1 MCMPFDFIDG
11 LKDKT
16 WTRIDQKWLAR
27 LMRHLK
33 KAQSSNIKQIRFIRH
48 IGRLDIYDNSR
59 EYEIED
65 DCYIYEVILENNL
78 THYVSFGQIHDII
91 GDEEWLQGE
100 GNCLCNIA
108 SSQIISLSLGA
119 KKKEST
125 NFDALCICEGDRVS
139 VENHGKHWIHL
150 GHIISID
157 KNTKTAVVKWEETR
171 KKDTVHLGD
180 CKKYNKLDVIPRKR
194 KSTDFFCEI
203 PQTKRGKPPPGQMKN
218 MFFSDENSSKLCAE
232 GAIQNLLNMLHFLP
246 EDMIFWGELATSDL
260 FTLMKSLNESFV
272 PKAVLTPSLSFD
284 SIQKCLWI
292 LGKKFKFQT
301 TKTISYKHFQC
312 LK

>member
-1 MCMPFDFIDG
+1 
-11 LKDKT
+11 LKENN
-16 WTRIDQKWLAR
+16 WARINHKWLAR
-27 LMRHLK
+27 LRKHLK
-33 KAQSSNIKQIRFIRH
+33 KAQSSNIKLIRFIRH

-78 THYVSFGQIHDII
+78 THYVSFREINDMI

-125 NFDALCICEGDRVS
+125 NFDALCICVGDHGS

-157 KNTKTAVVKWEETR
+157 KNTTSAVVKWEETWE
-171 KKDTVHLGD
+171 KDTVHLGD
-180 CKKYNKLDVIPRKR
+180 CKKYNELNVIPRKR

-203 PQTKRGKPPPGQMKN
+203 LQTKRGKPPPCQMKKC
-218 MFFSDENSSKLCAE
+218 FF
-232 GAIQNLLNMLHFLP
+232 
-246 EDMIFWGELATSDL
+246 
-260 FTLMKSLNESFV
+260 LMKTHLIYAPKV
-272 PKAVLTPSLSFD
+272 P
-284 SIQKCLWI
+284 
-292 LGKKFKFQT
+292 FKT
-301 TKTISYKHFQC
+301 Y
-312 LK
+312 